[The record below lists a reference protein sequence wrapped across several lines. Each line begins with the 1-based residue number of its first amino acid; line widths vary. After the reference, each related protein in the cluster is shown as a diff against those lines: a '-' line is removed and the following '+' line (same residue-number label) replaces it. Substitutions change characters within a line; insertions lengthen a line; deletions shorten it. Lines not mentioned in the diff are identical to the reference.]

1 MKDFTVDTD
10 NSRRLRELI
19 PEDVL
24 RVSESGVKSADDII
38 KLREI
43 GADAV
48 LAGEALMRAENKKEQ
63 LDKLRC
69 IV

>member
-1 MKDFTVDTD
+1 M
-10 NSRRLRELI
+10 
-19 PEDVL
+19 
-24 RVSESGVKSADDII
+24 SESGVKSADDII

-48 LAGEALMRAENKKEQ
+48 LVGEALMRAENKKEQ
-63 LDKLRC
+63 LDRLRG

>member
-1 MKDFTVDTD
+1 M
-10 NSRRLRELI
+10 I

-24 RVSESGVKSADDII
+24 FVSESGVRDEKDVR

-48 LAGEALMRAENKKEQ
+48 LIGEALMRAADKKG
-63 LDKLRC
+63 KLVVLRS
-69 IV
+69 